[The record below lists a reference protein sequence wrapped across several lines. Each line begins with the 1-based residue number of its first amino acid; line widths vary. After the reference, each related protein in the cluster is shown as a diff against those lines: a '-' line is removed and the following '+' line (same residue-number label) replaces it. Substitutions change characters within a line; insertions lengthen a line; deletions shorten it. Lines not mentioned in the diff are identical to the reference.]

1 MPLLKASTS
10 PTFNLPGVHVTG
22 LASPSRGARETSLW
36 RFALAPGT
44 TGTPHT
50 VDREEIFV
58 SLAGRAVAR
67 LGEETVALAPGD
79 TLVVPPHVPFSLANP
94 HAEPFEALAALPAG
108 GRAALPGE
116 EPFTPPWAV

>member
-1 MPLLKASTS
+1 MPLLESSTS
-10 PTFNLPGVHVTG
+10 PTFDLPGLRVTG

-36 RFALAPGT
+36 RIALAPGT

-58 SLAGRAVAR
+58 SLTGRAVAQF
-67 LGEETVALAPGD
+67 GEESVALAPGD